1 MAFQE
6 KQIAQIR
13 PTVTTPIQAYSPAVG
28 VTGIIK
34 FFTVANT
41 SNGARRFSIYLDD
54 DGTTFD
60 EDTALFFEISLARQ
74 STFLLSVWWPMNNP
88 VGNLAVQTSAA
99 NDLTFTFHGA
109 EVSV

>member
-13 PTVTTPIQAYSPAVG
+13 PAVTTPVQAYSPAVG

-34 FFTVANT
+34 FFTITNT
-41 SNGARRFSIYLDD
+41 SNGSRRFSIYLDD

-60 EDTALFFEISLARQ
+60 ESTALFFEVSLSRQ
-74 STFLLSVWWPMNNP
+74 SSFTLSVWWPMTNP
-88 VGNLAVQTSAA
+88 SGNLAVQTSAA